1 VEGFGVIAGEQAVT
15 SHGVFVD
22 TDQSA
27 GLANAAPLLDV
38 SQQRDDFLFRQRR
51 AEEWRAFAFGETLLA
66 GGTIQHA
73 ALFVGAVVIANGQ
86 VACAAIAVVG
96 TVGVL
101 ATEPQ

>member
-1 VEGFGVIAGEQAVT
+1 VEVFGVIAREQAVAC
-15 SHGVFVD
+15 HGVLAHA
-22 TDQSA
+22 DQSA
-27 GLANAAPLLDV
+27 GLANAAPLLDM
-38 SQQRDDFLFRQRR
+38 SQQRDDFIFRQRR
-51 AEEWRAFAFGETLLA
+51 AEERRAFAFGETRLA

-86 VACAAIAVVG
+86 VAGAAIAVVG

>member
-1 VEGFGVIAGEQAVT
+1 MIAGEQAVA
-15 SHGVFVD
+15 SHGVFAHA
-22 TDQSA
+22 DQSA

-51 AEEWRAFAFGETLLA
+51 AEERRPFAFGETSLA

-86 VACAAIAVVG
+86 VACAAFAVVG
-96 TVGVL
+96 AFRILT
-101 ATEPQ
+101 TEP